1 MGTDNQRHS
10 SQDLQNRVFNYGKQE
25 QLEKKHKKHKSLII
39 VFLVCYMSLYASLI
53 D

>member
-25 QLEKKHKKHKSLII
+25 QLEKTQETQII
-39 VFLVCYMSLYASLI
+39 DHCVSCLLYEFICWS